1 MVELV
6 INRGDIDR
14 AHSDKAEKT
23 YEEARAMTFDRISA
37 QEPMPAHRLII
48 QSCLRVSC
56 QKTIAT
62 LALHVLLLF
71 SGPVEESL
79 AADLT
84 LMRVGYGGI
93 AGYQLPLWV
102 SKEIGI
108 SRKYGIELEPLLIGG
123 GSLNMQALIANST
136 QMSQNSASSAI
147 QAALRNAPVILVAT
161 LDNKMPFQI
170 IARPEIKDP
179 QQLKGK
185 KIGIQRFGGS
195 NDIGVQ
201 WALRAWNIDL
211 RQVTLLPTG
220 STTARM
226 SALMLGHVDASI
238 FSYPEI
244 YHAKRLGMNVL
255 ADIGDFSAYP
265 NTSLMVMR
273 SFLAKQR
280 PLIKNMLKAHLEAI
294 RFIKSNKA
302 GSLKVLRKYLGIS
315 DAAAVEATYD
325 FFSRRLDSVPRTS
338 VEGVKHILKEMD
350 APQRSPA
357 DFIDMSLLD
366 EIEQEGIEQKLR

>member
-1 MVELV
+1 MRAQTVDGADAPCAMILQRCV
-6 INRGDIDR
+6 IQ
-14 AHSDKAEKT
+14 T
-23 YEEARAMTFDRISA
+23 
-37 QEPMPAHRLII
+37 RL
-48 QSCLRVSC
+48 QVSC
-56 QKTIAT
+56 QRTV
-62 LALHVLLLF
+62 AL
-71 SGPVEESL
+71 L
-79 AADLT
+79 AAVLILSASAPHGFAAELA

-102 SKEIGI
+102 SKESGI
-108 SRKYGIELEPLLIGG
+108 SRKYGIELEPLLIAG

-147 QAALRNAPVILVAT
+147 QAALRNAPVVLVAT

-170 IARPEIKDP
+170 IARPEIKEP

-265 NTSLMVMR
+265 NTSLMVTR
-273 SFLAKQR
+273 AFLAKQR
-280 PLIKNMLKAHLEAI
+280 PLVKNMLKAHIEAI
-294 RFIKSNKA
+294 HFIKTNRA
-302 GSLKVLRKYLGIS
+302 GSLRILRKYLGIT
-315 DAAAVEATYD
+315 DDAAVEATYD
-325 FFSRRLDSVPRTS
+325 FFARRLDSVPRTNP
-338 VEGVKHILKEMD
+338 EGVKHILKEMD
-350 APQRSPA
+350 APHRSPA

-366 EIEQEGIEQKLR
+366 EIEPEGFPQKFH

>member
-1 MVELV
+1 MAAVLV
-6 INRGDIDR
+6 LSALLNRGF
-14 AHSDKAEKT
+14 AAET
-23 YEEARAMTFDRISA
+23 A
-37 QEPMPAHRLII
+37 
-48 QSCLRVSC
+48 
-56 QKTIAT
+56 
-62 LALHVLLLF
+62 
-71 SGPVEESL
+71 
-79 AADLT
+79 

-102 SKEIGI
+102 AKESGI
-108 SRKYGIELEPLLIGG
+108 SRKYGIEVEPLLIGG
-123 GSLNMQALIANST
+123 GSLNMQALIAGST

-147 QAALRNAPVILVAT
+147 QAALRSAPVVLIAT

-170 IARPEIKDP
+170 IARPEIKEP

-201 WALRAWNIDL
+201 WALRAWNIDV

-226 SALMLGHVDASI
+226 TALMLGHVDASI

-265 NTSLMVMR
+265 NTSLMVTR
-273 SFLAKQR
+273 PFLAKQR
-280 PLIKNMLKAHLEAI
+280 PLLKNMLKSYIEAI
-294 RFIKSNKA
+294 HFIRTNKA
-302 GSLKVLRKYLGIS
+302 GSLKILTKYLGITDS
-315 DAAAVEATYD
+315 AAVEATYD

-338 VEGVKHILKEMD
+338 ADGIKHILKEMD
-350 APQRSPA
+350 PAQRSPG
-357 DFIDMSLLD
+357 DFTDMSLLD
-366 EIEQEGIEQKLR
+366 EIEQEGFGKRFH

>member
-1 MVELV
+1 
-6 INRGDIDR
+6 
-14 AHSDKAEKT
+14 
-23 YEEARAMTFDRISA
+23 MTFDCISA
-37 QEPMPAHRLII
+37 EGPLAGRRWVIQARLWV
-48 QSCLRVSC
+48 LC
-56 QKTIAT
+56 QKTIAAV
-62 LALHVLLLF
+62 ALQLLLVV
-71 SGPVEESL
+71 SGPVAKGSPAE
-79 AADLT
+79 LT

-102 SKEIGI
+102 GKELGI
-108 SRKYGIELEPLLIGG
+108 SRKHGIELEPLLIGG

-195 NDIGVQ
+195 NDIAVQ
-201 WALRAWNIDL
+201 WALRAWNIDP

-244 YHAKRLGMNVL
+244 YHARRLGMNVL

-265 NTSLMVMR
+265 NTSLMVTR

-280 PLIKNMLKAHLEAI
+280 PLIKNMLRTYLEAI
-294 RFIKSNKA
+294 RFIRTNKA
-302 GSLKVLRKYLGIS
+302 GSQKVLKKYLGIT

-325 FFSRRLDSVPRTS
+325 FFSRRFDPIPRTS
-338 VEGVKHILKEMD
+338 LEGVKTILKEMD
-350 APQRSPA
+350 AAQRNPA
-357 DFIDMSLLD
+357 DFVDRTLLD
-366 EIEQEGIEQKLR
+366 EIEQEGIEQKPR